1 MKKKIDVTLYT
12 VWSNS
17 LLYTIYVRS
26 KASSDD
32 MYEEFH
38 IIRCHKFAYMIS
50 SAYSAES

>member
-1 MKKKIDVTLYT
+1 MKKNRCHSIYSMTQQSVVY
-12 VWSNS
+12 
-17 LLYTIYVRS
+17 IYVRS